1 MKNKEKEQKMTK
13 VVVGLSGGVDS
24 AVAAFLLKKQGY
36 LVEAF
41 FMRNWDSNLNFDI
54 QGNPTLNDIC
64 PQELDYKDALKVSE
78 QLGIKLHR
86 VDFIEEYWQKVF
98 MSFIKAFENN
108 LTPNPD
114 ILCNNEIK
122 FRAFIDYA
130 TTKLAPQYI
139 AMGHYANIIYETSSD
154 QKLVPR
160 LACAVDQNKDQT
172 YFLSQ
177 LTTKQLQNILFPL
190 GNLTKQEVRQIALEN
205 NLINATKKDS
215 TGICFIGERN
225 FFQFLSNYLPAQKGD
240 IKTLD
245 GTFLAHHKGVMY
257 YTIGQRKN
265 LGLGDVPSQKPW
277 FVVGKHLPT
286 NTLYVEQGSKHPYLY
301 SDKALIGDIV
311 WRGKK
316 TNLHLQAKMR
326 YRQPNQDVILTWLDQ
341 NNLEIHYPQTIK
353 AVTPG
358 QICAFY
364 DNNICCGAGVI
375 KEVYFQGTKRL
386 YT

>member
-1 MKNKEKEQKMTK
+1 MKK

-24 AVAAFLLKKQGY
+24 AVAALLLKQQGY
-36 LVEAF
+36 EVEAV

-54 QGNPTLNDIC
+54 KGNPTLNNDIC
-64 PQELDYKDALKVSE
+64 SQELDYNDALKVSL

-86 VDFIEEYWQKVF
+86 IDFIEEYWKKVF
-98 MSFIKAFENN
+98 LSFIDAFSNN

-122 FRAFIDYA
+122 FKAFIDYV
-130 TTKLAPQYI
+130 TDKLKPDYV
-139 AMGHYANIIYETSSD
+139 AMGHYADIVTNQDLT
-154 QKLVPR
+154 KA
-160 LACAVDQNKDQT
+160 LACALDQKKDQT

-177 LTTKQLQNILFPL
+177 LTTSQLQNIIFPL
-190 GNLTKQEVRQIALEN
+190 AKLTKPEVRQIALDN
-205 NLINATKKDS
+205 GLVNAVKKDS

-225 FFQFLSNYLPAQKGD
+225 FGQFLSNYIPAQKGE
-240 IKTLD
+240 IQRLD
-245 GTFLAHHKGVMY
+245 GTFLKHHRGVMY

-265 LGLGDVPSQKPW
+265 LGLGDVANEKEPW
-277 FVVGKHLPT
+277 FVVGKSIKT
-286 NTLYVEQGSKHPYLY
+286 NILYVEPGATHPHLY
-301 SDKALIGDIV
+301 SDRAKIIDVV

-316 TNLHLQAKMR
+316 DKTKMQAKMR
-326 YRQPNQDVILTWLDQ
+326 YRQTNKDVTLTWLDETT
-341 NNLEIHYPQTIK
+341 LEIAYPQKIK

-364 DNNICCGAGVI
+364 DDNICYGAGMI
-375 KEVYFQGTKRL
+375 KEVFYHNQKRL

>member
-1 MKNKEKEQKMTK
+1 MTK

-36 LVEAF
+36 LVEAV

-122 FRAFIDYA
+122 FRAFIEYV
-130 TTKLAPQYI
+130 TTKLAPRYI
-139 AMGHYANIIYETSSD
+139 AMGHYANIIYETFSE
-154 QKLVPR
+154 QKLFPQ

-177 LTTKQLQNILFPL
+177 LATKQLQNILFPL
-190 GNLTKQEVRQIALEN
+190 GNLTKQEVRKIALEN

-265 LGLGDVPSQKPW
+265 LGLGDFSSQKPW
-277 FVVGKHLPT
+277 FVVGKHLQT
-286 NTLYVEQGSKHPYLY
+286 NTLYVEQGNTHPYLY
-301 SDKALIGDIV
+301 SDKALISDIV

-326 YRQPNQDVILTWLDQ
+326 YRQPNQDVILTWIDQ
-341 NNLEIHYPQTIK
+341 NTLEIYYPQTIK

-364 DNNICCGAGVI
+364 NNNICCGAGVI

>member
-1 MKNKEKEQKMTK
+1 MTK

-36 LVEAF
+36 LVEAV

-54 QGNPTLNDIC
+54 QGNPNLNDIC
-64 PQELDYKDALKVSE
+64 PQERDYKDALKVSE

-98 MSFIKAFENN
+98 ISFIKSFENN

-130 TTKLAPQYI
+130 TTQLAPQYI
-139 AMGHYANIIYETSSD
+139 AMGHYANIIYETFSD

-160 LACAVDQNKDQT
+160 LACAVDSNKDQT

-190 GNLTKQEVRQIALEN
+190 GHLTKQEVRQIALNN

-225 FFQFLSNYLPAQKGD
+225 FFQFLSNYLPTQKGD

-265 LGLGDVPSQKPW
+265 LGLGEVPSPKPW
-277 FVVGKHLPT
+277 FVVGKHLQT
-286 NTLYVEQGSKHPYLY
+286 NTLYVEKGSTHPYLY

-316 TNLHLQAKMR
+316 TNRHLQAKMR
-326 YRQPNQDVILTWLDQ
+326 YRQPNQDVILTWIDQ
-341 NNLEIHYPQTIK
+341 KNLEINYPQTIK

-364 DNNICCGAGVI
+364 DKNICCGAGVI
-375 KEVYFQGTKRL
+375 KEVYFRGTKRL

>member
-1 MKNKEKEQKMTK
+1 MTK

-36 LVEAF
+36 LVEAV

-122 FRAFIDYA
+122 FRAFIEYV
-130 TTKLAPQYI
+130 TTKLAPRYI
-139 AMGHYANIIYETSSD
+139 AMGHYANIIYETFSE
-154 QKLVPR
+154 QKLFPQ

-177 LTTKQLQNILFPL
+177 LATKQLQNILFPL

-265 LGLGDVPSQKPW
+265 LGLGDFSSQKPW
-277 FVVGKHLPT
+277 FVVGKHLQT
-286 NTLYVEQGSKHPYLY
+286 NTLYVEQGNTHPYLY
-301 SDKALIGDIV
+301 SDKALISDIV

-326 YRQPNQDVILTWLDQ
+326 YRQPNQDVILTWIDQ
-341 NNLEIHYPQTIK
+341 NTLEIYYPQTIK

-364 DNNICCGAGVI
+364 NNNICCGAGVI